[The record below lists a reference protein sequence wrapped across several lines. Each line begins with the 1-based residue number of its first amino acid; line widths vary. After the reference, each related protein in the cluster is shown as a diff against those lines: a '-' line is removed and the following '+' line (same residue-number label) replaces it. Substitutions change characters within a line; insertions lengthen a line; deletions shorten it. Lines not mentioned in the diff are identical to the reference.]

1 MLLPEE
7 FIKAKRDGQELTDEA
22 IKTFVDGIAAG
33 QVSDAQIGAFTMAVY
48 FQNMSMA
55 EQSALT
61 LAMRDSGHC
70 LQWPDLDGPIL
81 DKHSTGG
88 VGDLVSLVMAPMLAA
103 CGAYVPMISGR
114 GLGHTGGTIDKLES
128 IPGFDVHPPEQ
139 LFKRTVREI
148 GFAMIAQGNDLAP
161 ADERIYAV
169 RDVTA
174 TVASIPLIVASILS
188 KKLAEGLDGL
198 VLDIKTGN
206 GAFMRDRNGARD
218 LAANLIEVAE
228 LAGVPCRALITDM
241 NQPLARNAGNALEM
255 LEAIEY
261 LKGGSRQ
268 PRLDEVVLSLGSE
281 MLMLGGLA
289 KDSKTA
295 RFMLNEVLG
304 SGLAAERFAKMVSM
318 QGGPTD
324 LMENPTNHLQTAPVT
339 KVLAAPADGCIEYM
353 DTRAIGLCVVGL
365 GGGRKCFED
374 SIDHRVGLSGFCLVG
389 ESVHRGD
396 PLVTIHA
403 ADESSWQEAAERLVD
418 CFVIG
423 RSKDVLPAVYEH
435 ISRKDLDASRFRT
448 KLLNPARSIYKP
460 DLGPE

>member
-22 IKTFVDGIAAG
+22 IRTFVNGIAAG

-70 LQWPDLDGPIL
+70 LQWPDLDGPVL

-103 CGAYVPMISGR
+103 CGAYIPMISGR

-139 LFKRTVREI
+139 LFKRTVCETGLAI
-148 GFAMIAQGNDLAP
+148 IAQGNDLAP
-161 ADERIYAV
+161 ADGRMYAV

-206 GAFMRDRNGARD
+206 GAFMRERNSARD
-218 LAANLIEVAE
+218 LAANLIEVSE
-228 LAGVPCRALITDM
+228 LAGLPCRALITDM
-241 NQPLARNAGNALEM
+241 NQPLARNAGNALEI

-268 PRLDEVVLSLGSE
+268 PRLDDVVLSLGSE
-281 MLMLGGLA
+281 LLMLGGLA
-289 KDSKTA
+289 EDSKSA
-295 RFMLNEVLG
+295 RFKLNEVLG
-304 SGLAAERFAKMVSM
+304 SGFAAERFAKMVCM
-318 QGGPTD
+318 QGGPAD
-324 LMENPTNHLQTAPVT
+324 LLENPSNHLQTAPVT
-339 KVLAAPADGCIEYM
+339 RVLAAPCDGCIEYL

-365 GGGRKCFED
+365 GGGHKRFED

-389 ESVHRGD
+389 EFVNRGD

-403 ADESSWQEAAERLVD
+403 ADGNSWQVAAEELSEAV
-418 CFVIG
+418 VIG
-423 RSKDVLPAVYEH
+423 RSKDVLPAVYEK
-435 ISRKDLDASRFRT
+435 ISREDLDTSWFRAGLI
-448 KLLNPARSIYKP
+448 KPA
-460 DLGPE
+460 G